1 MYCLYP
7 FSPFERERE
16 REREKDRDSF
26 MIVVGMYLNTSNLG
40 LVWFGLVFRMG
51 NKDFFFFG

>member
-1 MYCLYP
+1 MDICTFYVYMYCLYP

-16 REREKDRDSF
+16 REREKDRDSI

-40 LVWFGLVFRMG
+40 LVWFGF
-51 NKDFFFFG
+51 